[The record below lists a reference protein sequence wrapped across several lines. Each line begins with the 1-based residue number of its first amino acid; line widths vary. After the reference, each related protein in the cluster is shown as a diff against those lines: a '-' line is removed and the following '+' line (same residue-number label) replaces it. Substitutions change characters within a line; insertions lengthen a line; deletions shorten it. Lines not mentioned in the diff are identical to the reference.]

1 MNPILKKEDWEMSD
15 ELTNV
20 IEEEI
25 KEPAP
30 EMTVDSEAVE
40 AESADEKAA
49 GEAQEER
56 PEVEGILEI
65 ADDGFGFLRFDNF
78 LT

>member
-49 GEAQEER
+49 
-56 PEVEGILEI
+56 
-65 ADDGFGFLRFDNF
+65 
-78 LT
+78 